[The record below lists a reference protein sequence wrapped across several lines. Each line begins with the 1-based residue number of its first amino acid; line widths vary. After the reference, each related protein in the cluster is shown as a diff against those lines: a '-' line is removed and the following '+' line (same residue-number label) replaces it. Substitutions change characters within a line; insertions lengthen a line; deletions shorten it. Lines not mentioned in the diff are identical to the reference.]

1 MNSRIERAKDLAG
14 KLEFAYREWSL
25 NQAEQG
31 NFNTAKKDFAKWIGI
46 PNTTL
51 SDAMKGVRLPGHETL
66 DALANSLGPWVYDV
80 AGVPVRLR
88 DDKRLGFI
96 NKIWDHLTEEDR
108 QELMEDAKRR
118 SEREGDG
125 SRSEKL
131 ELSFS

>member
-1 MNSRIERAKDLAG
+1 
-14 KLEFAYREWSL
+14 
-25 NQAEQG
+25 
-31 NFNTAKKDFAKWIGI
+31 
-46 PNTTL
+46 
-51 SDAMKGVRLPGHETL
+51 MKGVRLPGHETL
-66 DALANSLGPWVYDV
+66 DALASSLGPWVYDV

-108 QELMEDAKRR
+108 QELMEDARR
-118 SEREGDG
+118 RAEREGDS